1 MSCLVLCR
9 ICASPGTPP
18 VRWSMEWNINSKMVF
33 PHPSTSLNFDNV
45 APTSPKDQVNTAV
58 CNDKGMMDCDTAGI
72 VIGNNNQN
80 FLGNQNLK
88 QTVHINSGKTTGQ
101 IISRLFQKDADTQTP
116 QNLNEGS
123 NSSENSKLS
132 ELGKKNKN
140 IQETRERIIIT

>member
-9 ICASPGTPP
+9 ISASPGTPP
-18 VRWSMEWNINSKMVF
+18 VCWSMDSKVVF
-33 PHPSTSLNFDNV
+33 HHPSTSLNSTDNV
-45 APTSPKDQVNTAV
+45 ASTSPKDQVNTAV
-58 CNDKGMMDCDTAGI
+58 CNDKGVMDCDIAGI

-80 FLGNQNLK
+80 FLGNKNLK